1 MARKRPGADA
11 SGARRARAESR
22 ALLLVVFACGA
33 VLMAFEIV
41 GSRIL
46 APTFGSTVFVWGS
59 LIGVFLGAL
68 SLGYALGGRLADRV
82 PSLFLLGAI
91 IAAAGIIVLVVPFYA
106 PGCCRW
112 VEGSGPGHRWN
123 PLVASLVLFFVPSV
137 LMGMVSPFAVRL
149 QARTVATVGNVA
161 GRLYS
166 LSTLGSIA
174 GTLLATF
181 WLVPSYGTSNIT
193 KGLGLT
199 LVVVAV
205 VAMMPGI
212 RARLAERKAK
222 AAVVSAILLVLAVAI
237 LFVPAPSFIHL
248 EADEK
253 LIFETDSPY
262 QHIGVVLRP
271 WTYAAEEE
279 WSLQLRFDKYIE
291 SEVIMES
298 GDPENLRPREPY
310 ESGAKYTDTLH
321 LPFLFNPEAQDVLI
335 VGGGGGV
342 VPTIFARDYPQL
354 QRIDVVEI
362 DPDVVEI
369 SKRYF
374 GFKPDGKRVNVIVMD
389 GRVYLTHTDHT
400 YDIIILDA
408 FTGGRPPFHLLT
420 KECLEAVRNRL
431 SDRGVL
437 HINIISALEGGR
449 SPLFWALLKTMVEVF
464 GRESV
469 YVFPKWYDQRW
480 GAGEVRRSGI
490 NIELLAV
497 NFPTSPSPRPKTT
510 LVEDAERLVLKERKI
525 KVESILQH
533 VQNHLPI
540 AELVPAPGGKGR
552 PEWRRAPILTDDY
565 APVDNMVID

>member
-1 MARKRPGADA
+1 MVKKRAGAVARDA
-11 SGARRARAESR
+11 WRGRAEGR
-22 ALLLVVFACGA
+22 ALLLVVFVCGA

-82 PSLFLLGAI
+82 PRLFVLGAI
-91 IAAAGIIVLVVPFYA
+91 IAAAGLIVIFVPLYA
-106 PGCCRW
+106 PACCQWIDR
-112 VEGSGPGHRWN
+112 SGPGHRWN
-123 PLVASLVLFFVPSV
+123 PLAASVGLFFLPSV

-174 GTLLATF
+174 GTLLGTF
-181 WLVPSYGTSNIT
+181 WLVPSFGTSNIAR
-193 KGLGLT
+193 GLGLT
-199 LVVVAV
+199 LVVVAI
-205 VAMMPGI
+205 VAMLPGI
-212 RARLAERKAK
+212 RARLAEGEAR
-222 AAVVSAILLVLAVAI
+222 AAVLSALLFVLAIAF
-237 LFVPAPSFIHL
+237 LLVPAPSFIRL
-248 EADEK
+248 DQDER
-253 LIFETDSPY
+253 LILETDSPY
-262 QHIGVVLRP
+262 QHIGVVVQP
-271 WTYAAEEE
+271 WLYGRGAQ

-291 SEVIMES
+291 SEILLD
-298 GDPENLRPREPY
+298 DPDKLRIRQPY

-321 LPFLFNPEAQDVLI
+321 LPFVFNPGAQDVVI

-342 VPTIFARDYPQL
+342 APTIFARDYPQL

-362 DPDVVEI
+362 DPQVLEV

-374 GFKPDGKRVNVIVMD
+374 GFKPDGKRLRATVAD
-389 GRVYLTHTDHT
+389 GRVYLRDTDRT
-400 YDIIILDA
+400 YDVIILDA

-420 KECLEAVRNRL
+420 RECLGTVRRRL

-437 HINIISALEGGR
+437 QVNIISALEGPR

-480 GAGEVRRSGI
+480 GSGEVRRSGI
-490 NIELLAV
+490 NIELLAL
-497 NFPTSPSPRPKTT
+497 NFATSPSPRPKSS
-510 LVEDAERLVLKERKI
+510 LIEDAERLVLEERRIKI
-525 KVESILQH
+525 ESVLQH
-533 VQNHLPI
+533 VQNSIPI
-540 AELVPAPGGKGR
+540 GEFVPAPGEPAR
-552 PEWRRAPILTDDY
+552 REWRQAPILTDDY